1 MSQYIII
8 GGDGREY
15 GPKEE
20 TEVREWIQQGRLN
33 ALSQI
38 KEVGEDEWVSL
49 GSRPEFA
56 VQHSNETSAPP
67 LPSGPVGAPGGI
79 PQAPVAVGN
88 AQAMVNGPGIF
99 MMVLAIICIPLTLLG
114 LAMNL
119 FAGSLGSILKDLPPE
134 LADQLIRDGAIGIAQ
149 NGLSLVANIA
159 ILIGAIK
166 MRKCQSYGLAMTAS
180 ILCILCDWGCCCLG
194 LGAGIW
200 SLVVLSKPEVKAA
213 FQSA

>member
-1 MSQYIII
+1 MAQYHFI
-8 GGDGREY
+8 GGDGKPY
-15 GPKEE
+15 GPYTLDQMKEH
-20 TEVREWIQQGRLN
+20 QAGNRLN
-33 ALSQI
+33 ANTQ
-38 KEVGEDEWVSL
+38 VSVD
-49 GSRPEFA
+49 GGDW
-56 VQHSNETSAPP
+56 Q
-67 LPSGPVGAPGGI
+67 PVGAIPELATFPAGAPDGL
-79 PQAPVAVGN
+79 PQAPVAGGN

-149 NGLSLVANIA
+149 NGLSLVANIV

-213 FQSA
+213 FQQA

>member
-1 MSQYIII
+1 MAQYHFI
-8 GGDGREY
+8 GGDGKPY
-15 GPKEE
+15 GPYTLDQMKEH
-20 TEVREWIQQGRLN
+20 QAGNRLN
-33 ALSQI
+33 ANTQ
-38 KEVGEDEWVSL
+38 VSVD
-49 GSRPEFA
+49 GGDW
-56 VQHSNETSAPP
+56 Q
-67 LPSGPVGAPGGI
+67 PVGAIPELATFPAGAPDGL
-79 PQAPVAVGN
+79 PQAPVAGGN

-149 NGLSLVANIA
+149 NGLSLVANIV

-213 FQSA
+213 FQ

>member
-1 MSQYIII
+1 MAQYHFI
-8 GGDGREY
+8 GGDGKPY
-15 GPKEE
+15 GPYTLDQMKEH
-20 TEVREWIQQGRLN
+20 QASNRLN
-33 ALSQI
+33 ANTQ
-38 KEVGEDEWVSL
+38 VSVN
-49 GSRPEFA
+49 GGDWQPAGAIPELA
-56 VQHSNETSAPP
+56 TDTSAVPP
-67 LPSGPVGAPGGI
+67 AWLEARINPDI
-79 PQAPVAVGN
+79 PQDDAAGN

-149 NGLSLVANIA
+149 NGLSLVANIV

-213 FQSA
+213 FQ

>member
-1 MSQYIII
+1 MAQYHFI
-8 GGDGREY
+8 GGDGKPY
-15 GPKEE
+15 GPYTLEHMKEH
-20 TEVREWIQQGRLN
+20 QAGNRLN
-33 ALSQI
+33 TDTQ
-38 KEVGEDEWVSL
+38 VSVD
-49 GSRPEFA
+49 GGDWQPAGTIPELA
-56 VQHSNETSAPP
+56 TV
-67 LPSGPVGAPGGI
+67 PVGAPGGI
-79 PQAPVAVGN
+79 PQAHVAAGN

-149 NGLSLVANIA
+149 NGLSLVANIV

>member
-1 MSQYIII
+1 MAQYHFI
-8 GGDGREY
+8 GGDGKPY
-15 GPKEE
+15 GPYTLEQMKEH
-20 TEVREWIQQGRLN
+20 QAGNRLN
-33 ALSQI
+33 AKTQ
-38 KEVGEDEWVSL
+38 VSVD
-49 GSRPEFA
+49 GGDWQPAGKIPELA
-56 VQHSNETSAPP
+56 TDTSAVPP
-67 LPSGPVGAPGGI
+67 AWLEARINPDI
-79 PQAPVAVGN
+79 PQDDAAGN
-88 AQAMVNGPGIF
+88 AQAMVNGPSIF

-149 NGLSLVANIA
+149 NGLSLVANIV

-213 FQSA
+213 FQ

>member
-1 MSQYIII
+1 MAQYHFI
-8 GGDGREY
+8 GGDGKPY
-15 GPKEE
+15 GPYTLEQMKEH
-20 TEVREWIQQGRLN
+20 QAGNRLN
-33 ALSQI
+33 ADTQ
-38 KEVGEDEWVSL
+38 VSVD
-49 GSRPEFA
+49 GGDWQPAGIIPELA
-56 VQHSNETSAPP
+56 TA
-67 LPSGPVGAPGGI
+67 PVGAPGGI
-79 PQAPVAVGN
+79 PQAPVAAGN

-149 NGLSLVANIA
+149 NGLSLVANIV

>member
-1 MSQYIII
+1 MAQYHFI
-8 GGDGREY
+8 GGDGKPY
-15 GPKEE
+15 GPYTLEQMKEH
-20 TEVREWIQQGRLN
+20 QAGNRLN
-33 ALSQI
+33 ADSQVRVDGGDWQPAGTI
-38 KEVGEDEWVSL
+38 
-49 GSRPEFA
+49 PELA
-56 VQHSNETSAPP
+56 TV
-67 LPSGPVGAPGGI
+67 PVGAVGGI
-79 PQAPVAVGN
+79 PQAPVAAGN

-119 FAGSLGSILKDLPPE
+119 FAGSLGSIFKDLPPE

-149 NGLSLVANIA
+149 NGLSLVANIV

-180 ILCILCDWGCCCLG
+180 ILCILCDWSCCCLG

-213 FQSA
+213 FQ

>member
-1 MSQYIII
+1 MAQYHFI
-8 GGDGREY
+8 GGDGKPY
-15 GPKEE
+15 GPYTLEQMKEHQA
-20 TEVREWIQQGRLN
+20 VNRLN
-33 ALSQI
+33 GDTQVRVDGGDWQPAGTI
-38 KEVGEDEWVSL
+38 
-49 GSRPEFA
+49 PELA
-56 VQHSNETSAPP
+56 TV
-67 LPSGPVGAPGGI
+67 PVGSPGVI
-79 PQAPVAVGN
+79 PQAPVAAGN

-119 FAGSLGSILKDLPPE
+119 FAGSLGSIFKDLPPE

-149 NGLSLVANIA
+149 NGLSLVANIV

-213 FQSA
+213 FQ

>member
-1 MSQYIII
+1 MAQYHFI
-8 GGDGREY
+8 GGDGKPY
-15 GPKEE
+15 GPYTLEQMKEHQA
-20 TEVREWIQQGRLN
+20 VNRLN
-33 ALSQI
+33 GDTQVRVDGGDWQPAGTI
-38 KEVGEDEWVSL
+38 
-49 GSRPEFA
+49 PELA
-56 VQHSNETSAPP
+56 TV
-67 LPSGPVGAPGGI
+67 PVGSPGVI
-79 PQAPVAVGN
+79 PQAPVAAGN

-149 NGLSLVANIA
+149 NGLSLVANIV

-213 FQSA
+213 FQ

>member
-15 GPKEE
+15 GPKDE
-20 TEVREWIQQGRLN
+20 TEVREWIEQGRLN

-38 KEVGEDEWVSL
+38 KEVSEDEWVSL

-56 VQHSNETSAPP
+56 VQQSNETSAPP
-67 LPSGPVGAPGGI
+67 
-79 PQAPVAVGN
+79 VAAGN

-149 NGLSLVANIA
+149 NGLSLVANIV

-213 FQSA
+213 FQ

>member
-1 MSQYIII
+1 MAQYHFI
-8 GGDGREY
+8 GGDGKPY
-15 GPKEE
+15 GPYTLEQMKEH
-20 TEVREWIQQGRLN
+20 QAGNRLN
-33 ALSQI
+33 ADTQ
-38 KEVGEDEWVSL
+38 VSVD
-49 GSRPEFA
+49 GGDWQPAGAIPDFA
-56 VQHSNETSAPP
+56 PF
-67 LPSGPVGAPGGI
+67 PVGAPDGL
-79 PQAPVAVGN
+79 PQAPVAGGN

-149 NGLSLVANIA
+149 NGLSLVANIV

-166 MRKCQSYGLAMTAS
+166 MRKCQSYGLAITAS

-213 FQSA
+213 FQ